1 MRGNA
6 ITARTGT
13 LEPLLTRV
21 AATCPSLADPFEAT
35 AIVESFGYTDRII
48 QEEFGEADSRA
59 LGAIVYGRLQD
70 ADAPPL
76 EAVGPSQELR
86 RSRLREDLRVL
97 AQTCSLSLIYSMP
110 WITAFVFERYYPDV
124 LQVPPQAAAPLT
136 VALMASLILSGG
148 FVQCIARKG
157 QFYASLSQPRLG
169 AAVCLRIWQAGLAA
183 ATLAALAGIMTGLY
197 FEVFE
202 PRYLLLAALHFEA
215 LTLLWMTC
223 AILWLDR
230 TYWQVPAVFV
240 AGAAAFWCSHQA
252 GQTALGSTMASTGG
266 AVAMALALMAVRS
279 PLWSFRKRMHDAV
292 APPRYAVLARSLAPY
307 FCYGLGY
314 FSFVFADRI
323 AAGTAVSTSAGVQFA
338 IDPGYKLGM
347 DLSLLLFL
355 MSMTA
360 VEYINFDFMRFWQD
374 EARRWTAAQGGR
386 YRARL
391 RRRYTG
397 SRIAVA
403 GVYAALALLVW
414 VTLGLPDPAA
424 GALPRKV
431 LVLGAAAYLL
441 LELALFNVLVLF
453 SVNSTAGVLQSLAPA
468 LVINAG
474 LGYVLSNSL
483 GPLWAAA
490 AMATGAAVFL
500 CQSQLKVREALAR
513 PGYCCYVS

>member
-1 MRGNA
+1 MRG
-6 ITARTGT
+6 TATDRAAT

-21 AATCPSLADPFEAT
+21 GAACPSLADPFEAT

-48 QEEFGEADSRA
+48 QEEFGEPDSRA
-59 LGAIVYGRLQD
+59 LGAIVFGRLQGAAAPID
-70 ADAPPL
+70 AAGPPK
-76 EAVGPSQELR
+76 ELR
-86 RSRLREDLRVL
+86 RGRLRDDLRVL

-110 WITAFVFERYYPDV
+110 WIAAFVFERSYPDV

-136 VALMASLILSGG
+136 VGLMASLILSGG

-157 QFYASLSQPRLG
+157 QFYASLSQPRLA

-183 ATLAALAGIMTGLY
+183 ATLAALAGIATGLY
-197 FEVFE
+197 FEVFQ
-202 PRYLLLAALHFEA
+202 PRYLLLAALHFVA
-215 LTLLWMTC
+215 LAVLWMTC

-230 TYWQVPAVFV
+230 TYWQVPAVFLG
-240 AGAAAFWCSHQA
+240 GAAAFWVSHQA
-252 GQTALGSTMASTGG
+252 GHSALASTMASTGG
-266 AVAMALALMAVRS
+266 AVTMALGLMIGRS
-279 PLWSFRKRMHDAV
+279 PLWSFRNRMDDPV
-292 APPRYAVLARSLAPY
+292 APPRYAVFVRSLAPY
-307 FCYGLGY
+307 FCYGAGY

-374 EARRWTAAQGGR
+374 EARRWTPAQGGQ

-397 SRIAVA
+397 SRMAVA
-403 GVYAALALLVW
+403 AVYATIAFLVW
-414 VTLGLPDPAA
+414 LLLGLPDPAA
-424 GALPRKV
+424 GELPRQV
-431 LVLGAAAYLL
+431 LVLGAAGYLL
-441 LELALFNVLVLF
+441 LELALFNALVLF
-453 SVNSTAGVLQSLAPA
+453 SVNSTAAVLQSLAPA
-468 LVINAG
+468 LVVNAG
-474 LGYVLSNSL
+474 VGYVLSNL
-483 GPLWAAA
+483 MGPLWAAA
-490 AMATGAAVFL
+490 AMTAGAAVFL
-500 CQSQLKVREALAR
+500 WRSHSKVREALER